1 MKHLHVYFQVALLF
15 ALAAVPA
22 RGQAWEQVKA
32 IAGGDKAPEAAVPA
46 AAAAKPAAVGLSPAQ
61 KLRADMLISVFEN
74 STLELQYAYAENLH
88 DGRGYTAGR
97 AGFCSGCG
105 DLLLVAE
112 RYAKLK
118 PGNALAKFL
127 PRLRELARLASDS
140 TKGLTGF
147 PAAWAAAAGDPLFRG
162 AQDAVSDELYYLPA
176 LAYAGQLGLV
186 KDLSRIALYEA
197 SIQHGLGAD
206 PDGLPSMIQK
216 ASKAAK
222 PPAAGGDEKAWLNE
236 FLKVRRAALAHAAD
250 PATRKEWAE
259 SVGRAD
265 AMLALAAAGN
275 LDFAGPVTVNPFGG
289 QFTIP

>member
-147 PAAWAAAAGDPLFRG
+147 PAAWAAAAGDPAVPRG
-162 AQDAVSDELYYLPA
+162 AGCGFGRALLPA
-176 LAYAGQLGLV
+176 G
-186 KDLSRIALYEA
+186 
-197 SIQHGLGAD
+197 
-206 PDGLPSMIQK
+206 PS
-216 ASKAAK
+216 
-222 PPAAGGDEKAWLNE
+222 L
-236 FLKVRRAALAHAAD
+236 RRAAW
-250 PATRKEWAE
+250 P
-259 SVGRAD
+259 G
-265 AMLALAAAGN
+265 
-275 LDFAGPVTVNPFGG
+275 
-289 QFTIP
+289 